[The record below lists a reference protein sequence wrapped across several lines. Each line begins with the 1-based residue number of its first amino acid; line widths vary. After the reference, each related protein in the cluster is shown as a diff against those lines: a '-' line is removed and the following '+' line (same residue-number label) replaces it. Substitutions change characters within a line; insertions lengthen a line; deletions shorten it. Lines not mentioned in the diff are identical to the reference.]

1 MTVRE
6 TGMSDDANP
15 FRARDTVLP
24 LDCKS
29 ITIEWHPAPSEDVI
43 ARLLL
48 DLLGDDAIEEIN
60 NEKGK

>member
-1 MTVRE
+1 MRATDMDKE
-6 TGMSDDANP
+6 ANP

-60 NEKGK
+60 NEKGI